1 MAEKFVVLYEND
13 TCEGVFDTLSDA
25 EEYIL
30 SVAEE
35 AAYEDFLREIMCG
48 HVVYWRP
55 GEEAQY
61 AYDTPEEWF
70 NKWNLKEWG
79 EVWLITGES
88 QPRQTIYSAMLGYFS
103 EYDEIL
109 TAPYFN

>member
-13 TCEGVFDTLSDA
+13 ICEGVFDTLADA
-25 EEYIL
+25 EEYIF

-35 AAYEDFLREIMCG
+35 AAYEDFLSEIMCG

-61 AYDTPEEWF
+61 AYDTPDEWF
-70 NKWNLKEWG
+70 SKWNLKDLED
-79 EVWLITGES
+79 VWLITGES
-88 QPRQTIYSAMLGYFS
+88 QPRQTTYSAMLSYFS

-109 TAPYFN
+109 KAPYFN